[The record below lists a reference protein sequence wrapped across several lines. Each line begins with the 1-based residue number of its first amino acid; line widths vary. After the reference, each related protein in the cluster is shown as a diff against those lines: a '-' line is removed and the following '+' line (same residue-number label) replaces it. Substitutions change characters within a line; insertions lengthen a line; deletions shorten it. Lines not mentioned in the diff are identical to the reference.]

1 MQTNIETI
9 KKVYNMPLARNN
21 NLNIWQNQEKEVNK
35 ENFQSPKIC
44 EKKTSHLI
52 QYLCCTFVAV
62 LQNKNKKMIHPNWP
76 QYSIK
81 LHYVCL

>member
-35 ENFQSPKIC
+35 RKNFQSPNLF
-44 EKKTSHLI
+44 KK
-52 QYLCCTFVAV
+52 
-62 LQNKNKKMIHPNWP
+62 KN
-76 QYSIK
+76 
-81 LHYVCL
+81 L

>member
-35 ENFQSPKIC
+35 KVKDFHSPK
-44 EKKTSHLI
+44 KKNL
-52 QYLCCTFVAV
+52 
-62 LQNKNKKMIHPNWP
+62 
-76 QYSIK
+76 
-81 LHYVCL
+81 